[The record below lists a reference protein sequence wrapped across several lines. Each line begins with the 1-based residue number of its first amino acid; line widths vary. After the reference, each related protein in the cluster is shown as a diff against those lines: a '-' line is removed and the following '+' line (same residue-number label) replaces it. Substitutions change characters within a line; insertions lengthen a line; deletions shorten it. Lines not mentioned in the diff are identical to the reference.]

1 MCCHSV
7 GIAHPVPP
15 AGSSDCTADRR
26 PVFLSARKCYKFK
39 QAIIIDGGGKMPIK
53 TPETKQ
59 LKELLNKDW
68 MTHDAMWFYNCV
80 QEIGIEKANRINR
93 AAVRAMAAVEM
104 KRMKRALGVTEVKAF
119 DQLVE
124 LFEASMYI
132 VSGDFMKYKFIYPG
146 QNVFNFDQ

>member
-1 MCCHSV
+1 LHS
-7 GIAHPVPP
+7 GQEA
-15 AGSSDCTADRR
+15 S
-26 PVFLSARKCYKFK
+26 FLSARKCYKFK
-39 QAIIIDGGGKMPIK
+39 QAIIIDGDDKM
-53 TPETKQ
+53 TLEALETKQ
-59 LKELLNKDW
+59 LKELLNKGW

-80 QEIGIEKANRINR
+80 QEIGIEKANKINR
-93 AAVRAMAAVEM
+93 AAVKTMAAVEM